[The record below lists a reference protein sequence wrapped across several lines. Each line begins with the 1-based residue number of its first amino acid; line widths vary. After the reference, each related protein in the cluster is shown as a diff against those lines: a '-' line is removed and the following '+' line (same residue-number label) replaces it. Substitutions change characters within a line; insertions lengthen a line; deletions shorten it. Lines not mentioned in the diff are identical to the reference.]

1 MYVNRVILENIRPFE
16 RLDFAFER
24 PVIAPGGQPAYA
36 GWTVITGDNAS
47 GKSTLLRAI
56 ALALLGPEQLR
67 NLGAS
72 LGGWVRKGCA
82 DGTIAVELVLSERD
96 RFAGGGPRPKGS
108 IWAELRLTE
117 VAREVIV
124 KPGNEY
130 RGKSK
135 GAQNGPWTPGT
146 ERWFSA
152 GYGPFRRL
160 YGSSPEAARLMSL
173 PGRSPRFGTMF
184 KEEATLGECETWLKE
199 LQFKALE
206 GSEVADRTL
215 KQVLRLLNDQF
226 LRNDLKVDRVDSE
239 GMWLLNGHGLRLP
252 LSEMSD
258 GYRAALAMLVDLTR
272 HIEAVNGSDGLV
284 VERDGRM
291 VVPHAGVVLIDEV
304 DTHLHPEWQRQIG
317 FWLKERFPAIQFIVS
332 SHSAF
337 VCQACDAGGLY
348 HLPAPG
354 NGEPV
359 RLAEDDRQKIIAAQP
374 NEILLSPAFNLTETR
389 SPLAVESRKEYARLK
404 ARRRAGLATPEE
416 QAREQQLSLFGTAE

>member
-82 DGTIAVELVLSERD
+82 EGTIAVELVLSERD
-96 RFAGGGPRPKGS
+96 RFPTGLAPSEVKILAALRVIDFASESILEQSPESRPFDKT
-108 IWAELRLTE
+108 LKL
-117 VAREVIV
+117 
-124 KPGNEY
+124 
-130 RGKSK
+130 
-135 GAQNGPWTPGT
+135 GPWRPGSQG
-146 ERWFSA
+146 WFSA

-160 YGSSPEAARLMSL
+160 YGSSQEASRLMSL
-173 PGRSPRFGTMF
+173 RGRAPRFGTMF

-199 LQFKALE
+199 LQFKVLE
-206 GSEVADRTL
+206 GNEIAEQTL
-215 KQVLRLLNDQF
+215 RQILALLNDQF
-226 LRNDLKVDRVDSE
+226 LHNNLVVDKVDSD
-239 GMWLLNGHGLRLP
+239 GIWLRNAQGLRLP

-272 HIEAVNGSDGLV
+272 HVEAVFGSDGLV
-284 VERDGRM
+284 VERDGRL